1 MQRSLLAG
9 AAVVLAAIGVVAIFW
24 TVGEDKAPAEKT
36 VASQSLDEST
46 ASSALSESQPQAAG
60 GEAAQGKSGQGESGA
75 AEGTGAPGGLSIR
88 EVPRAAQEAGEA
100 PAIETAAGPET
111 GQGDSGAA
119 GQGDSGEAASADAA
133 GTQTAALPPEGI
145 PPPASPRFDI
155 VRVEPGGE
163 SVLAGRAEPGSVIVL
178 LDGDEEIGRATA
190 DKSGSWAIVLD
201 QPLAPGD
208 HQLGL
213 RAELPD
219 GRVVLSETVVI
230 VAVPEQPM
238 AVARSGAPEPQ
249 VAAAAPTT
257 SALAVETP
265 REGLAASRVL
275 QQPEEGVGL
284 RDQALLLSAVDYD
297 ADGYLVVSGKAEP
310 GARVVVYLDDRPL
323 GTVVAG
329 ADGAW
334 QLAPEAPVAPG
345 LHRLRVDQLDGAGA
359 VRARVATLFS
369 RAELAGGFPDDRYV
383 IVQPGNSLWRIA
395 RRTYGEGMRYSVIFQ
410 ANSAQ
415 IADPDLIYPGQIF
428 LVPRTN

>member
-24 TVGEDKAPAEKT
+24 TVGEDKAPAGKT
-36 VASQSLDEST
+36 VASQSLEQSSD
-46 ASSALSESQPQAAG
+46 ASALSETQQQAAG
-60 GEAAQGKSGQGESGA
+60 GEPAEGESAESAESAESGEADGA
-75 AEGTGAPGGLSIR
+75 GAPGGLSIR

-111 GQGDSGAA
+111 VGEA
-119 GQGDSGEAASADAA
+119 GQGDSGEAASGGAPGA
-133 GTQTAALPPEGI
+133 QTAALPPEGI
-145 PPPASPRFDI
+145 PPAATPRFDI

-163 SVLAGRAEPGSVIVL
+163 SVVAGRAEPGSVIVL
-178 LDGDEEIGRATA
+178 LDGDREIGRATA
-190 DKSGSWAIVLD
+190 DKSGSWAIILD

-219 GRVVLSETVVI
+219 GRLVLSETVVI
-230 VAVPEQPM
+230 VAVPEPPM
-238 AVARSGAPEPQ
+238 AVARGGAPEPQ

-323 GTVVAG
+323 GTVVAD

-410 ANSAQ
+410 ANNAQ

-428 LVPRTN
+428 LVPSTN

>member
-46 ASSALSESQPQAAG
+46 ASSALSETPQQAAG
-60 GEAAQGKSGQGESGA
+60 GEAAQDEPGQGESRA
-75 AEGTGAPGGLSIR
+75 AEGAGASGGLSIR

-111 GQGDSGAA
+111 VGETGQGDSGAA
-119 GQGDSGEAASADAA
+119 ASGGAAD
-133 GTQTAALPPEGI
+133 TQTAALPPEGI
-145 PPPASPRFDI
+145 PPPASLRFDI

-428 LVPRTN
+428 LVPSTN